1 MGPRQD
7 GKQRD
12 RGAGGKV
19 EGVKHWEVGGPGG
32 ASLLLVAPPPPHL
45 RTVCAWAWDE
55 GALAAAWLP
64 ASLCLAAVAWGS
76 ECQTGPFSLI

>member
-1 MGPRQD
+1 MGNKEIEERV
-7 GKQRD
+7 GKL
-12 RGAGGKV
+12 RGSNTGRW
-19 EGVKHWEVGGPGG
+19 EGLGVPVSF
-32 ASLLLVAPPPPHL
+32 SLPPPPPHL
-45 RTVCAWAWDE
+45 RTVCAWAWDK